1 MQSRQSRH
9 LLLSLVRSKT
19 ELDGFALKQTLEL
32 SDGPA
37 ISLIGLVSSEEK
49 WIQPAVLEK
58 IRQAKSILGSKSRIA
73 SLSWLLRPTQTTF
86 EFPVP
91 MAGLFDQLQEMPKP
105 IVVLASGDPGYFG
118 LVRLAALSLP
128 RNSFEVIPSASS
140 IAWAFA
146 RLGVNWEDAT
156 VISFHGRKYEASL
169 AELARSLATPQTR
182 KLALISSP
190 EVDAKDLVKAIRTS
204 TSEEWQ
210 THIFSNILS
219 EKERYFAYST
229 KQSISDLDHLLAG
242 EVLDFSIVV
251 AIKDPGNIS
260 QTPSEPT
267 ITSHPPAGATR
278 GRRSAFSPRTFIT
291 NENPYTKAEVRA
303 VILSKLRI
311 DQLPLH
317 ARLVDL
323 GAGVG
328 TVGVS
333 ALALRPDLKVTF
345 VEKNAERLELVQ
357 KNLESF
363 GFVGTLMHGENREFP
378 EIISNSESVFLGG
391 GFSDFEMV
399 DSLVGSASSFVV
411 ASASLEHANRA
422 GSRLGNLCQV
432 AISHCARLADGTIRL
447 VSDNPVFI
455 SWREVNQDDI

>member
-1 MQSRQSRH
+1 M
-9 LLLSLVRSKT
+9 
-19 ELDGFALKQTLEL
+19 LD
-32 SDGPA
+32 
-37 ISLIGLVSSEEK
+37 
-49 WIQPAVLEK
+49 K
-58 IRQAKSILGSKSRIA
+58 IRQAKSIVGSKERIA
-73 SLSWLLRPTQTTF
+73 SLSWLIGPTQTTF
-86 EFPVP
+86 EFPSP
-91 MAGLFDQLQEMPKP
+91 MADIFDQMQKMPKP
-105 IVVLASGDPGYFG
+105 VVVLASGDPGYFG
-118 LVRLAALSLP
+118 IVRLAALSLP
-128 RNSFEVIPSASS
+128 KNSFEVIPGASS
-140 IAWAFA
+140 VAWAFA
-146 RLGVNWEDAT
+146 RLGVNWEDA
-156 VISFHGRKYEASL
+156 VIISFHGRNYGASL
-169 AELARSLATPQTR
+169 AELESNLTNPKIG

-190 EVDAKDLVKAIRTS
+190 ETDAKALIKAISRT

-219 EKERYFAYST
+219 KEEKYFAYST
-229 KQSISDLDHLLAG
+229 KQSVQELDRLLAG

-251 AIKDPGNIS
+251 AIRDPENIRQS
-260 QTPSEPT
+260 SSGPT
-267 ITSHPPAGATR
+267 ITSHPSAVATK
-278 GRRSAFSPRTFIT
+278 GRPSAFSPRTFIT

-333 ALALRPDLKVTF
+333 ALALRPDLRVTF
-345 VEKNAERLELVQ
+345 VEKNAERLELIQ

-363 GFVGTLMHGENREFP
+363 GFAGTLIHGENHEFP

-391 GFSDFEMV
+391 GFSDFELV
-399 DSLVGSASSFVV
+399 ESLVRPTSSFVV
-411 ASASLEHANRA
+411 ASTSLAHANRA
-422 GSRLGNLCQV
+422 GFRLGSLCQV
-432 AISHCARLADGTIRL
+432 AISHSASLVDGTLRL

>member
-1 MQSRQSRH
+1 MQQN
-9 LLLSLVRSKT
+9 
-19 ELDGFALKQTLEL
+19 LDST
-32 SDGPA
+32 DGPG
-37 ISLIGLVSSEEK
+37 ISFIGLLSSEEK
-49 WIQPAVLEK
+49 WIQPTVLEK
-58 IRQAKSILGSKSRIA
+58 IRQAKSIVGSKNRIA
-73 SLSWLLRPTQTTF
+73 SLSWLVGPTQTTF
-86 EFPVP
+86 EFPSP
-91 MAGLFDQLQEMPKP
+91 MADIFDQMQKMPKP

-118 LVRLAALSLP
+118 IVRLAALSLP
-128 RNSFEVIPSASS
+128 KNSFEVIPNASS
-140 IAWAFA
+140 VAWAFA
-146 RLGVNWEDAT
+146 RLAVNWEDAT
-156 VISFHGRKYEASL
+156 VISFHGRKHGSSL
-169 AELARSLATPQTR
+169 AELESSLVNPWTR

-190 EVDAKDLVKAIRTS
+190 EADAKALINAIRSTS
-204 TSEEWQ
+204 SEEWQ

-219 EKERYFAYST
+219 EKERHFSYST
-229 KQSISDLDHLLAG
+229 KQSIHELDNLLAG
-242 EVLDFSIVV
+242 EALDFSVVV
-251 AIKDPGNIS
+251 AIRDPGNIP

-267 ITSHPPAGATR
+267 ITSHPSATLTR
-278 GRRSAFSPRTFIT
+278 GRSSAFSPRTFIT
-291 NENPYTKAEVRA
+291 NDNPYTKAEVRA
-303 VILSKLRI
+303 VILSKLCI

-345 VEKNAERLELVQ
+345 VERNAERLELVK

-363 GFVGTLMHGENREFP
+363 GFVGTLIHGENSEFP

-391 GFSDFEMV
+391 GFSDFELV
-399 DSLVGSASSFVV
+399 ESLVRPTSSFVV

-432 AISHCARLADGTIRL
+432 AISRSASLVDGTLRL